1 MNGTLR
7 DQLDELLGAI
17 EPSPVP
23 VERIRRRAL
32 GIRLRRTV
40 PVAGALAAA
49 VVVLVLVSGS
59 PAPVSAPAPAPP
71 AGATVRSGV
80 PFAFGVADGRF
91 WQLAV
96 QDIAGPGYRCVPA
109 VTVNGGDADPIGAG
123 PGAGMIPRV
132 GDPAFITLGQALPGV
147 GIGFVQVA
155 PGVAAVS
162 VLTSGSGGERTELP
176 VTTVTACG
184 ERFRLVGFAYPLTG
198 QLRLGAGSASVPVPG
213 SLTDPRDSDVYPQVT
228 GIWQNMD
235 ATYDQ
240 LASGTLA
247 TGQAYGQHWTIQVMF
262 GAAGDCYAL
271 NAGSSGTSTCGPVS
285 TPSGLATIEALPLG
299 FGGGGGVGYAG
310 LVSPDTARVKAN
322 LSDGSTTYAVPRM
335 VDGRRYAAF
344 IVPGSPETERV
355 ARLSWLNAAGATIGS
370 VDWVTPYGV
379 TQFQP

>member
-7 DQLDELLGAI
+7 DQLADLLGAI

-40 PVAGALAAA
+40 PVAGVLAAG
-49 VVVLVLVSGS
+49 VILVLVSSS

-71 AGATVRSGV
+71 ASATVHPGV

-96 QDIAGPGYRCVPA
+96 QDIADPGYRCVPA

-123 PGAGMIPRV
+123 PGADMIPHV
-132 GDPAFITLGQALPGV
+132 GDPAFITLGPALPGV

-155 PGVAAVS
+155 PGIAAVS

-184 ERFRLVGFAYPLTG
+184 SRFRLVGFAYPLTG
-198 QLRLGAGSASVPVPG
+198 QLRLDAGSASVPVPG
-213 SLTDPRDSDVYPQVT
+213 SLSDPRDSDVYPQVT

-235 ATYDQ
+235 ATSDQ

-247 TGQAYGQHWTIQVMF
+247 SGDAFGRHWSIDVLF
-262 GAAGDCYAL
+262 GAAGDCYQLA
-271 NAGSSGTSTCGPVS
+271 AGSSAMAACGPVS
-285 TPSGLATIEALPLG
+285 IPSGLAAIMALPLG
-299 FGGGGGVGYAG
+299 FGGSGGSGVGYAG
-310 LVSPDTARVKAN
+310 LVSPATARVTAR
-322 LSDGSTTYAVPRM
+322 LSDGSTVAAVPHV

-344 IVPGSPETERV
+344 FVPGSARV
-355 ARLSWLNAAGATIGS
+355 TLLSWLNAAGATIGS
-370 VDWVTPYGV
+370 TTSVAPYGV